1 MSDTSVF
8 LAHAGIAAL
17 LALGI
22 LLLPIRTQG
31 RRTLS
36 AIVVGACLLLGL
48 AWLAGVALLP
58 VVPDAMKNLL
68 RQLTSGTVSLGP
80 WLVGMAAVA
89 TVDAARQRSHGAQ
102 AAARLAAALSVY
114 VALNFIG
121 FEIGKA
127 LHDAQMRQFFQASGY
142 PVWSM
147 YVVMAVESLCAFAL
161 LLRPL
166 RPVAAAVL
174 VLMMLGAI
182 ATHVRNG
189 DPFGDALDALRMLL
203 AAACVL
209 LLAQRL
215 KARGRFRG

>member
-89 TVDAARQRSHGAQ
+89 TVDAARQRSHGTQ

-147 YVVMAVESLCAFAL
+147 YAVMAVESLCAFAL

-174 VLMMLGAI
+174 ALMMLGAI